1 MLKIAPNCQSWFYE
15 NRTTETEFLVF
26 EFLGLFGCYKTD
38 IRQFHRVLHTYRVE
52 HVLLVNDLLK
62 G

>member
-1 MLKIAPNCQSWFYE
+1 
-15 NRTTETEFLVF
+15 LVF